1 MHSAVGCGP
10 MSAARR
16 SVPRAT
22 YRVQLHAGFTFDDA
36 RAIVPYLR
44 DLGISHLFCSPVL
57 QAAAG
62 STHGYD
68 VVDHGRVSAELGG
81 EEAWLRLTDA
91 VRDHGMGTV
100 LDIVP
105 NHMAIGEGN
114 RWWWDV
120 LTHGRASEFAPFF
133 DIEWDP
139 PESRL
144 RDVILLPVLADHYGR
159 VLEAGGIRLAVR
171 DDRPIVLAAERSFPL
186 DPASVDAVGGA
197 SLVASV
203 EALNADVDA
212 LDALLN
218 RQHYRLA
225 HWRAASRDLGYRRFF
240 DIDDLVGLRVEDERV
255 FAETHALPLRWVAE
269 GRVDGLRIDHP
280 DGLRDPAG
288 YFTRLRAAAPDA
300 WIVAEKILELD
311 EALPPDWPVDGTT
324 GYGFA
329 NLATGLQVAPA
340 AEATMTELWTSLADA
355 GPEWETVV
363 AGARAEVLSTVLGSD
378 VNRLTDLFLAVCEA
392 HRRYRDFTRH
402 ELHHA
407 LRATAA
413 ALPVYRTYV
422 RAADGFVAPGDAALI
437 SKMVERA
444 AAGRPDL
451 DPELFELLGRVL
463 RLELDGPLA
472 HELAMRFQ
480 QLTPPAMA
488 KGVEDTSFYRH
499 HRLVALNE
507 VGGDPGR
514 FGVSAGDFHGAMQE
528 AARTW
533 PAAGLVLSTH
543 DTKRS
548 ADVRAR
554 LAIVTAD
561 PAGWRVLVER
571 WIELSAA
578 YRTDSERPTDAD
590 AYLLLQVLVGAWPID
605 ADRAAAYMAKAT
617 HEAKL
622 RTSWT
627 APDAAYDA
635 AVVRFVRE
643 SLADASVVG
652 VLEAF
657 VADLAEAGWRAAL
670 AQVTLHLTAPG
681 VPDIYQGGE
690 LWDLALVD
698 PDNRRPVD
706 YDVRRRLLD
715 EAGDL
720 GPSAA
725 WERRDGGMPKLWL
738 HRRLLE
744 LRARRPDAF
753 APGAS
758 YEPIRADGT
767 IAYVRGGA
775 VVVAVPL
782 VPVTTSPDV
791 ELRLPAGEW
800 TALDGA
806 TLRGPTTLGDLFEA
820 FPVAVL
826 ERAR

>member
-1 MHSAVGCGP
+1 
-10 MSAARR
+10 MSAKRR
-16 SVPRAT
+16 SAPRAT

-36 RAIVPYLR
+36 RAILPYLR

-57 QAAAG
+57 QAASG

-68 VVDHGRVSAELGG
+68 VVDHGRVSSELGG
-81 EEAWLRLTDA
+81 EEGWLRLTDA
-91 VRDHGMGTV
+91 VRDLGMGTV

-120 LTHGRASEFAPFF
+120 LTHGRASEFASFF

-159 VLEAGGIRLAVR
+159 VLEAGGIRLAIR
-171 DDRPIVLAAERSFPL
+171 DDRPIVLAADRAFPL
-186 DPASVDAVGGA
+186 DPTTMDALGA
-197 SLVASV
+197 RSLEGAV

-212 LDALLN
+212 FDALLN

-225 HWRAASRDLGYRRFF
+225 HWRSASRDLGYRRFF

-269 GRVDGLRIDHP
+269 GRLDGLRIDHP

-329 NLATGLQVAPA
+329 NLATGLQVAPG
-340 AEATMTELWTSLADA
+340 AEVTMTELWNNLADA
-355 GPEWETVV
+355 GPAWDTVV
-363 AGARAEVLSTVLGSD
+363 ADARAEVLSTVLGSD
-378 VNRLTDLFLAVCEA
+378 ANRLTDLFLAVCEA

-407 LRATAA
+407 LRAAA
-413 ALPVYRTYV
+413 ATLPVYRTYV

-437 SKMVERA
+437 SEMVERA
-444 AAGRPDL
+444 AARRLDL
-451 DPELFELLGRVL
+451 DPELFELLGRIL

-514 FGVSAGDFHGAMQE
+514 FGVGADAFHRAMEE
-528 AARTW
+528 AASTW

-554 LAIVTAD
+554 LALVTAD
-561 PAGWRVLVER
+561 PAGWRGLVER
-571 WIELSAA
+571 WLELSAA
-578 YRTDSERPTDAD
+578 HRIGPERPTDAD

-635 AVVRFVRE
+635 AVDRFVRQ

-652 VLEAF
+652 LLGAF
-657 VADLAEAGWRAAL
+657 VADLTDAGWRAAL

-715 EAGDL
+715 DAGDL
-720 GPSAA
+720 GPVEA
-725 WERRDGGMPKLWL
+725 WERRDEGMPKLWL

-744 LRARRPDAF
+744 LRARRPEAF
-753 APGAS
+753 APGAT
-758 YEPIRADGT
+758 YAAIEADGGV
-767 IAYVRGGA
+767 AYVRGDA
-775 VVVAVPL
+775 VVVVVPQVS
-782 VPVTTSPDV
+782 VPNSPDAR
-791 ELRLPAGEW
+791 LALPAGEW

-806 TLRGPTTLGDLFEA
+806 KLRGATTLGDLLA
-820 FPVAVL
+820 PFPVAVL
-826 ERAR
+826 ETAR

>member
-1 MHSAVGCGP
+1 M
-10 MSAARR
+10 
-16 SVPRAT
+16 
-22 YRVQLHAGFTFDDA
+22 
-36 RAIVPYLR
+36 
-44 DLGISHLFCSPVL
+44 
-57 QAAAG
+57 
-62 STHGYD
+62 
-68 VVDHGRVSAELGG
+68 
-81 EEAWLRLTDA
+81 
-91 VRDHGMGTV
+91 
-100 LDIVP
+100 
-105 NHMAIGEGN
+105 
-114 RWWWDV
+114 
-120 LTHGRASEFAPFF
+120 
-133 DIEWDP
+133 
-139 PESRL
+139 
-144 RDVILLPVLADHYGR
+144 
-159 VLEAGGIRLAVR
+159 
-171 DDRPIVLAAERSFPL
+171 
-186 DPASVDAVGGA
+186 
-197 SLVASV
+197 
-203 EALNADVDA
+203 
-212 LDALLN
+212 
-218 RQHYRLA
+218 
-225 HWRAASRDLGYRRFF
+225 
-240 DIDDLVGLRVEDERV
+240 
-255 FAETHALPLRWVAE
+255 
-269 GRVDGLRIDHP
+269 
-280 DGLRDPAG
+280 
-288 YFTRLRAAAPDA
+288 
-300 WIVAEKILELD
+300 
-311 EALPPDWPVDGTT
+311 
-324 GYGFA
+324 
-329 NLATGLQVAPA
+329 
-340 AEATMTELWTSLADA
+340 
-355 GPEWETVV
+355 
-363 AGARAEVLSTVLGSD
+363 
-378 VNRLTDLFLAVCEA
+378 
-392 HRRYRDFTRH
+392 
-402 ELHHA
+402 
-407 LRATAA
+407 
-413 ALPVYRTYV
+413 PVYRTCV

-514 FGVSAGDFHGAMQE
+514 FGVSAGDFHRAMQE

-681 VPDIYQGGE
+681 VPDVYQGASSGISR
-690 LWDLALVD
+690 WSTPTTAARSTTTSGDGCWTRQVTSV
-698 PDNRRPVD
+698 RPPPGSVATGACRSCGCIGVSSSCGRG
-706 YDVRRRLLD
+706 VRMRL
-715 EAGDL
+715 
-720 GPSAA
+720 P
-725 WERRDGGMPKLWL
+725 
-738 HRRLLE
+738 
-744 LRARRPDAF
+744 RAHPTSRSEPT
-753 APGAS
+753 APLPTS
-758 YEPIRADGT
+758 
-767 IAYVRGGA
+767 
-775 VVVAVPL
+775 VAVPSWL
-782 VPVTTSPDV
+782 PSRWFPSQRRPTSS
-791 ELRLPAGEW
+791 
-800 TALDGA
+800 
-806 TLRGPTTLGDLFEA
+806 
-820 FPVAVL
+820 
-826 ERAR
+826 

>member
-1 MHSAVGCGP
+1 
-10 MSAARR
+10 
-16 SVPRAT
+16 
-22 YRVQLHAGFTFDDA
+22 
-36 RAIVPYLR
+36 
-44 DLGISHLFCSPVL
+44 
-57 QAAAG
+57 
-62 STHGYD
+62 
-68 VVDHGRVSAELGG
+68 
-81 EEAWLRLTDA
+81 
-91 VRDHGMGTV
+91 
-100 LDIVP
+100 
-105 NHMAIGEGN
+105 
-114 RWWWDV
+114 
-120 LTHGRASEFAPFF
+120 
-133 DIEWDP
+133 
-139 PESRL
+139 
-144 RDVILLPVLADHYGR
+144 
-159 VLEAGGIRLAVR
+159 
-171 DDRPIVLAAERSFPL
+171 
-186 DPASVDAVGGA
+186 
-197 SLVASV
+197 
-203 EALNADVDA
+203 
-212 LDALLN
+212 
-218 RQHYRLA
+218 
-225 HWRAASRDLGYRRFF
+225 
-240 DIDDLVGLRVEDERV
+240 
-255 FAETHALPLRWVAE
+255 
-269 GRVDGLRIDHP
+269 
-280 DGLRDPAG
+280 
-288 YFTRLRAAAPDA
+288 
-300 WIVAEKILELD
+300 
-311 EALPPDWPVDGTT
+311 
-324 GYGFA
+324 
-329 NLATGLQVAPA
+329 
-340 AEATMTELWTSLADA
+340 MTEIWGTLADA
-355 GPEWETVV
+355 GPEWEAVV

-437 SKMVERA
+437 SEMVERA
-444 AAGRPDL
+444 AAARPDL

-507 VGGDPGR
+507 VGGDPSR
-514 FGVSAGDFHGAMQE
+514 FGVSAGDFHRAMQE
-528 AARTW
+528 ASDTW

-554 LAIVTAD
+554 LALVTAD

-571 WIELSAA
+571 WLELSAA
-578 YRTDSERPTDAD
+578 YRTGPERPTDAD

-635 AVVRFVRE
+635 AVDRFVRG
-643 SLADASVVG
+643 SLADASVVEM
-652 VLEAF
+652 LEAF
-657 VADLAEAGWRAAL
+657 VVDLADAGWRASL
-670 AQVTLHLTAPG
+670 AQMTLHLTAPG

-706 YDVRRRLLD
+706 YEVRRRLLD
-715 EAGDL
+715 EAGGI
-720 GPSAA
+720 GPAAA
-725 WERRDGGMPKLWL
+725 WERRDGGLPKLWL

-744 LRARRPDAF
+744 LRARRPEAL
-753 APGAS
+753 APGAA
-758 YEPIRADGT
+758 YEPIDVDGI

-791 ELRLPAGEW
+791 ELTLPAGEW